1 MQNKLHITTHHAQVR
16 QLISCVTAGTIAGH
30 LHHVHSVYVMTLL
43 QLSESS
49 KAVRSLSDMLFGL
62 YVIAH
67 SYDCM
72 WKT

>member
-1 MQNKLHITTHHAQVR
+1 
-16 QLISCVTAGTIAGH
+16 
-30 LHHVHSVYVMTLL
+30 
-43 QLSESS
+43 LSESS